1 MASIGKVKLDVEVDV
16 HINYFMR
23 GIQMFKKNKNK
34 EDLGKYT
41 EQDIKNAQK
50 IYYAARTATDDVY
63 SRGRDE
69 QDAARAI
76 QDQAKDELDE
86 ISYQVRLN
94 KHDVTFEQDA
104 IKRRASELKIL
115 QRMKERVGQ
124 EIRQMGD
131 NQHRRRSEAW
141 GRSYALTSAILALR
155 EADNV

>member
-1 MASIGKVKLDVEVDV
+1 
-16 HINYFMR
+16 
-23 GIQMFKKNKNK
+23 MFKKNKNK
-34 EDLGKYT
+34 EDLGEYT

-104 IKRRASELKIL
+104 IKRRASELKFC
-115 QRMKERVGQ
+115 KG
-124 EIRQMGD
+124 
-131 NQHRRRSEAW
+131 
-141 GRSYALTSAILALR
+141 
-155 EADNV
+155 